1 MCCWMG
7 SRSHDWNGV
16 ANFRNFRGK
25 KHSGKQGFKKWK
37 IRGQKKGLMSW
48 DHKNYICLTVT
59 KRGLY
64 LATE

>member
-37 IRGQKKGLMSW
+37 IRGQNKGTNELGSQKLHLLNS
-48 DHKNYICLTVT
+48 D
-59 KRGLY
+59 
-64 LATE
+64 